1 MLNIT
6 RARNFAVAFLTTLL
20 VVPAFG
26 QDNPPE
32 PLGSRWD
39 LSLDLPVWPALVDLQ
54 PMAGGS
60 FRSTGFGLGI
70 SGHFPVREFSNSEL
84 LVGGDLSFAATDSSI
99 SLVAG
104 DMLARQMY
112 LGVSAK
118 WLFGESRNV
127 SLDAGVGYHEVDIAY
142 VNSEW
147 WGSIQTEFWGK
158 ERVSG
163 FVGAIW
169 DIGAA
174 RAENNSGL
182 FVGLRVHL
190 ADFGPVYD
198 AQYVGPILGP
208 AAGNLDGPMYMI
220 RVGYSGR

>member
-6 RARNFAVAFLTTLL
+6 RAKCLAVASLTML

-26 QDNPPE
+26 QDTPPE

-39 LSLDLPVWPALVDLQ
+39 ISLDLPVWPALVDLE
-54 PMAGGS
+54 PVAGS

-70 SGHFPVREFSNSEL
+70 SGHYPVKEFRNSEL
-84 LVGGDLSFAATDSSI
+84 LIGGDLSFAATDSSI
-99 SLVAG
+99 PLVAG

-118 WLFGESRNV
+118 WLFGRSRNV

-147 WGSIQTEFWGK
+147 WGSIQTEYWGK

-163 FVGAIW
+163 FVGATW

-174 RAENNSGL
+174 RPENNGGL
-182 FVGLRVHL
+182 FIGLRVHL

-198 AQYVGPILGP
+198 GQYQGPILGP
-208 AAGNLDGPMYMI
+208 DAGNLDGPMYMVRI
-220 RVGYSGR
+220 GYSGR